1 MNDGYANFMASWREN
16 TLSRAHQYSVVKLGY
31 KSFQRSVHFVM
42 PKSSVIMVDMELKF
56 KSLPHVDTIP
66 MVGWSYPTAQT
77 FSWMGYDARIQ
88 NILTNGKDG
97 KIGTNGRNGTH

>member
-31 KSFQRSVHFVM
+31 KSIQRSVHFVM

-56 KSLPHVDTIP
+56 KSLPHVDTIT
-66 MVGWSYPTAQT
+66 MVGWSHPTAHDT
-77 FSWMGYDARIQ
+77 RIQ